1 MKYAAVLLDAHN
13 VSISVTWITGDTP
26 HDENDCIRSKIAAD
40 CGRYEVVRLGSN
52 VCMLVDEEGL
62 LKKEPIVNPLAS
74 IIYPGLPPSPIA
86 GNALIV
92 GLTRDEDGEEIFTDA
107 PPWIMY
113 DMCDVLSALHT
124 FMNEL
129 KAEEAAS
136 DKNPGA
142 QGKGQKE
149 SS

>member
-1 MKYAAVLLDAHN
+1 MKYAAVLLDAHD
-13 VSISVTWITGDTP
+13 VSISVTEITGDTE
-26 HDENDCIRSKIAAD
+26 HDENDCIRSKISDD
-40 CGRYEVVRLGSN
+40 CGLYEVVRIGSN

-62 LKKEPIVNPLAS
+62 LKSEPIVNPIAS
-74 IIYPGLPPSPIA
+74 IMYPGFPPSPIV

-107 PPWIMY
+107 PPWIMHE
-113 DMCDVLSALHT
+113 VLFILHT

-129 KAEEAAS
+129 KADETAS